1 MREGGGATRHK
12 HSVAWHG
19 ISIDIYTV
27 SMGISTRSDSGRA
40 PPNTADS
47 DPARSTQTRESI
59 VAFKLPSYSGG
70 LSLPEFRATSGRI
83 RTGNAHRAM
92 APISYERATSRSL
105 RNIRR
110 RDIRESRAIRFALFA
125 ELLAPAYIARLRQSI
140 DLSDRGNSRTEPKF
154 HPPRRKHRGVCS
166 QRRKRLSICL
176 DLKRYVLFLGDLNS
190 GQCKRYMLLC
200 NSHSNAGNVRG
211 RFGKDLHEDGV
222 GVETRPVN

>member
-1 MREGGGATRHK
+1 GATRHK

-83 RTGNAHRAM
+83 RTDTHVLKSL
-92 APISYERATSRSL
+92 SYE
-105 RNIRR
+105 
-110 RDIRESRAIRFALFA
+110 
-125 ELLAPAYIARLRQSI
+125 
-140 DLSDRGNSRTEPKF
+140 K
-154 HPPRRKHRGVCS
+154 
-166 QRRKRLSICL
+166 
-176 DLKRYVLFLGDLNS
+176 YVLFFGNLNS

-200 NSHSNAGNVRG
+200 NSHSNGNVRG
-211 RFGKDLHEDGV
+211 CFGKDLHEDGE
-222 GVETRPVN
+222 ETRPVN

>member
-1 MREGGGATRHK
+1 GATRHK
-12 HSVAWHG
+12 HSIAWHG

-83 RTGNAHRAM
+83 RTGNTHVKISSLIAHYRVRAVT
-92 APISYERATSRSL
+92 APISYIRAMSRSL

-110 RDIRESRAIRFALFA
+110 QNIRENRVVRFALFA
-125 ELLAPAYIARLRQSI
+125 GLHAPKACLATVINAVSIYSFISLFLLFLTCTVDVFSLTYIIYHREDIFCNS
-140 DLSDRGNSRTEPKF
+140 SDSEF
-154 HPPRRKHRGVCS
+154 LF
-166 QRRKRLSICL
+166 QRRDRFAIC
-176 DLKRYVLFLGDLNS
+176 
-190 GQCKRYMLLC
+190 
-200 NSHSNAGNVRG
+200 NVIPR
-211 RFGKDLHEDGV
+211 
-222 GVETRPVN
+222 